1 MQNQLPGN
9 FPFSHSFHCF
19 SPRLINSLKRPRFC
33 CCLVPCPPPPPV
45 SMTAATGLRWQGGG
59 GCNSCSHIQSFYLSQ
74 GLPLQGQERRPQLL
88 GAKHEAFPKVS
99 KASPRAELTE
109 GISRVCGSSQRS
121 VLGLQISGPLALGSC
136 GVHTEHSAGS
146 TLLCCRNGSF
156 HHNQSMAEK

>member
-88 GAKHEAFPKVS
+88 GAKHEASLKSARHHPELSSLKAFPGFVGLHS
-99 KASPRAELTE
+99 
-109 GISRVCGSSQRS
+109 GVCWAFRS
-121 VLGLQISGPLALGSC
+121 LAPW
-136 GVHTEHSAGS
+136 H
-146 TLLCCRNGSF
+146 
-156 HHNQSMAEK
+156 